1 MVFVFFLS
9 WCLHALAWAVSENA
23 FGDLLVSLQSLMDVC
38 LNDNTQFSAVNA
50 PVTAQDQPGGGGVC
64 VTCDSWGRECK
75 IGNLL

>member
-9 WCLHALAWAVSENA
+9 WCLHALAWATSENA

-50 PVTAQDQPGGGGVC
+50 PVTA
-64 VTCDSWGRECK
+64 
-75 IGNLL
+75 